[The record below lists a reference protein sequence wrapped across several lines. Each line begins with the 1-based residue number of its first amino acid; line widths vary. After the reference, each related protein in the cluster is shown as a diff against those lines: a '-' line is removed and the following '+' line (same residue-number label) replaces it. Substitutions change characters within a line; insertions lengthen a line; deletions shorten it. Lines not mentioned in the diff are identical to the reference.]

1 MATVNLTRDNFDAVL
16 GKPGVVVMDFW
27 AGWCAPCRAFAPV
40 FERASE
46 AHPDVVFGKIDTEAE
61 KELAGRFGVR
71 AIPTVGVFRDGIGL
85 YLEPGVLA
93 PRDLEQLITQSK
105 TLDMDKVRA
114 ELATQPADDDVPWE
128 LRGGDG
134 GEGDDDEPDDA
145 PKDERDA

>member
-27 AGWCAPCRAFAPV
+27 ASWCAPCRAFAPV

-85 YLEPGVLA
+85 YLAPGVLG
-93 PRDLEQLITQSK
+93 PRDLEQLVTQAL
-105 TLDMDKVRA
+105 TMDMDKVRA
-114 ELATQPADDDVPWE
+114 ELAAQPADDDVPWE
-128 LRGGDG
+128 LRGGAD
-134 GEGDDDEPDDA
+134 GDDGEDA
-145 PKDERDA
+145 

>member
-27 AGWCAPCRAFAPV
+27 AAWCAPCRAFAPV

-46 AHPDVVFGKIDTEAE
+46 AHPDIVFGKIDTEAE
-61 KELAGRFGVR
+61 REIAGRFGVR
-71 AIPTVGVFRDGIGL
+71 AIPTVGVFRDGIGV

-93 PRDLEQLITQSK
+93 PRDLEQLITQAK

-114 ELATQPADDDVPWE
+114 ELAAQPADDDVPWE
-128 LRGGDG
+128 LRGDG
-134 GEGDDDEPDDA
+134 DEPDDE
-145 PKDERDA
+145 KDA

>member
-27 AGWCAPCRAFAPV
+27 ASWCAPCRAFAPV

-61 KELAGRFGVR
+61 KEIAGRFGVR

-93 PRDLEQLITQSK
+93 PRDLEQLVTQAL
-105 TLDMDKVRA
+105 TLDMEKVRA
-114 ELATQPADDDVPWE
+114 ELAAQPADEEVPWE
-128 LRGGDG
+128 LRGGPDAG
-134 GEGDDDEPDDA
+134 DEDTEGEDA
-145 PKDERDA
+145 

>member
-27 AGWCAPCRAFAPV
+27 ASWCAPCRAFAPV

-46 AHPDVVFGKIDTEAE
+46 AHPDVVFGKIDTETE

-71 AIPTVGVFRDGIGL
+71 AIPTVGVFRDGIGV

-93 PRDLEQLITQSK
+93 PRDLEQLITQAK

-114 ELATQPADDDVPWE
+114 ELAAQPADDGVPWE
-128 LRGGDG
+128 LRGDGD
-134 GEGDDDEPDDA
+134 DDDEPDDEEKA
-145 PKDERDA
+145 

>member
-16 GKPGVVVMDFW
+16 GTPGVVVLDFW
-27 AGWCAPCRAFAPV
+27 AAWCAPCRAFAPV

-61 KELAGRFGVR
+61 KNLAGRFGVR

-85 YLEPGVLA
+85 DLAPGVLA
-93 PRDLEQLITQSK
+93 PRDLEQLVTQAK

-114 ELATQPADDDVPWE
+114 ELAAQPAEDDVPWE
-128 LRGGDG
+128 LRGGDS
-134 GEGDDDEPDDA
+134 DDDEPNDGKDA
-145 PKDERDA
+145 